1 MTVAKG
7 IRALDLFAG
16 AGGSSCGATL
26 AGASV
31 VAAID
36 AWPLVRDVYKD
47 NFPEARFFR
56 ARCESIS
63 PKRIARDVGSIDLL
77 IASPECTSHTCAKG
91 NADRSED
98 SKRTAY
104 QVTRFASVL
113 KPRWIVVENV
123 VHMRSWNRYR
133 SWLKRLERLGY
144 KHREQVLDSAAFGVP
159 QSRRRLF
166 ILCDRERE
174 PDEVAVPSHI
184 EQFKA
189 AGTILTS
196 NGAYPF
202 VPLRT
207 KRRAVRTLQSAERA
221 IQALGTDSSFL
232 IVYYGSDG
240 GGGWQ
245 ALDVPLRTVTTLDR
259 FALVRPT
266 RNGHEMRML
275 QVPELRKAMG
285 LPASFKLKHGTR
297 RDQIK
302 MIGNGVCPP
311 VMRAVVSAL
320 TRTGLE

>member
-1 MTVAKG
+1 
-7 IRALDLFAG
+7 
-16 AGGSSCGATL
+16 
-26 AGASV
+26 
-31 VAAID
+31 
-36 AWPLVRDVYKD
+36 
-47 NFPEARFFR
+47 
-56 ARCESIS
+56 
-63 PKRIARDVGSIDLL
+63 
-77 IASPECTSHTCAKG
+77 
-91 NADRSED
+91 
-98 SKRTAY
+98 
-104 QVTRFASVL
+104 
-113 KPRWIVVENV
+113 
-123 VHMRSWNRYR
+123 
-133 SWLKRLERLGY
+133 
-144 KHREQVLDSAAFGVP
+144 VLDSAAFGVP